1 MEWLIGLLGEDILF
15 NYLTFSIH
23 YFIPILLTLLFVYLK
38 MQASIKLNETLHVQP
53 STEVQDQ
60 YIFVWMVPI
69 LRWRIKCLSK
79 TVDEEDALPIY

>member
-23 YFIPILLTLLFVYLK
+23 YFIPILLTLLFVYLE
-38 MQASIKLNETLHVQP
+38 MQASIKLNETWYVQP